1 MLVHTLSL
9 PFGKINANRIYW
21 EVGIAPVLCR
31 QALAHVP
38 AVFCRSSDS
47 ASPGDHHAW
56 LDSKPRR
63 YTDSSVIL
71 TPLWHYRERNT
82 VQRGANQGRV
92 TGSSMRHLQTRA
104 DPCNVLIITRSW
116 SRGKR
121 FESTTRLTVWCHLP
135 CVLSAR
141 SESC

>member
-9 PFGKINANRIYW
+9 PLGKIHANRIYW

-47 ASPGDHHAW
+47 ARPGDHHAW

-63 YTDSSVIL
+63 YTDTSVIL
-71 TPLWHYRERNT
+71 TPLWHYRERIT
-82 VQRGANQGRV
+82 VQRGAN
-92 TGSSMRHLQTRA
+92 
-104 DPCNVLIITRSW
+104 
-116 SRGKR
+116 
-121 FESTTRLTVWCHLP
+121 
-135 CVLSAR
+135 
-141 SESC
+141 